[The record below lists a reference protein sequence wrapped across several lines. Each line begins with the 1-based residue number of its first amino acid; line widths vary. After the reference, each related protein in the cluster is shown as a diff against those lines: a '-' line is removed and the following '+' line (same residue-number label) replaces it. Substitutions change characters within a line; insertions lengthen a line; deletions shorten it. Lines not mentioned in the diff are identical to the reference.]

1 MYSTDRANNKGSFY
15 SLEWEQSHL
24 RGGSCCISHFRQLF
38 SGPQHKRSQMYF
50 LTTEVRQARYQRPSS
65 SCLRER
71 QSSSAKLTDG
81 WTESPNLPP
90 ALIHRMLLRDKIEHS
105 SIINRLTVTLC
116 HNNNPVTQ
124 GRDEAK
130 SSSTPHY
137 CDVDDGLM
145 LARSARVYRQVWL
158 KGARCAISW
167 EEMRAWRDLTFTD
180 PSRLANAVLGY
191 QAHANVDKLRRSRLS
206 WSNHEKHQILFE
218 DIYRQKF
225 KGQPLSCTKS
235 LNSTWNDIHWPLY
248 LLLNMMYFFNLI
260 KEKCRAGHIFICRE
274 ECVFIFK
281 WTNHLLGFRI
291 LICREDFY
299 LFHFN

>member
-24 RGGSCCISHFRQLF
+24 RGGSCCVSHFRLLF

-50 LTTEVRQARYQRPSS
+50 LTTEVRQAHHQRPSS
-65 SCLRER
+65 SQYLRER

-90 ALIHRMLLRDKIEHS
+90 ALIHRTLLRDKIEHS

-145 LARSARVYRQVWL
+145 LARSARVYRQGWL

-167 EEMRAWRDLTFTD
+167 EEMGAWRDLTFTD
-180 PSRLANAVLGY
+180 PSSCKRCVRVPSSCKCWRITPLTSLLV
-191 QAHANVDKLRRSRLS
+191 KS
-206 WSNHEKHQILFE
+206 WKASDSVWRHLPSKGKA
-218 DIYRQKF
+218 RQGK
-225 KGQPLSCTKS
+225 
-235 LNSTWNDIHWPLY
+235 
-248 LLLNMMYFFNLI
+248 
-260 KEKCRAGHIFICRE
+260 FICIAH
-274 ECVFIFK
+274 FIHIGYSKCF
-281 WTNHLLGFRI
+281 T
-291 LICREDFY
+291 
-299 LFHFN
+299 